1 MTMST
6 TTYLQFAQLIDSAI
20 PIGGFSHSFG
30 LESFVQVQ
38 KVTTKQQLQH
48 YIEGQLISSLIP
60 FDGNQ
65 IKQLYILLE
74 EQNYDEVLLIN
85 QLSIAQRLAR
95 ESREATCKMGKR
107 LLKLGI
113 ALFPEANLQR
123 LEQKLQKSNC
133 SYPIVFAW
141 ICYHLHIPL
150 QLCVHGF
157 LYTSIQGYINS
168 GLRLISL
175 GQTDGQYLIHE
186 LQQFSAEQWLYHEQQ
201 QLNEAYSFSF
211 VQDILA
217 MEHEQLYSRLFMS

>member
-1 MTMST
+1 MTIST

-30 LESFVQVQ
+30 LESFVQVN
-38 KVTTKQQLQH
+38 KVTTKEQLKL
-48 YIEGQLISSLIP
+48 YIEGQLISSLIT

-65 IKQLYILLE
+65 IKMIYGFLDQ
-74 EQNYDEVLLIN
+74 QCYDEILLIN
-85 QLSIAQRLAR
+85 EHSIAQRLAR

-113 ALFPEANLQR
+113 TLFPEANLSF
-123 LEQKLQKSNC
+123 LEQCLQKSNC
-133 SYPIVFAW
+133 SYPVVFAW
-141 ICYHLHIPL
+141 LCYHLHIPL
-150 QLCVHGF
+150 QLCIHGF

-175 GQTDGQYLIHE
+175 GQTDGQYLINE
-186 LQQFSAEQWLYHEQQ
+186 LQQFASEQWLLHEQK
-201 QLNEAYSFSF
+201 QLDKPYSFSL